1 MTARAA
7 HPALPLTRRR
17 AARAL
22 RGGRGGEGHPGARP
36 APDPALARPPPR
48 PARTHAGKPRMRAL
62 GRGGRAALAPP
73 PAAANP
79 GARTAPL
86 PASPR
91 PGGPARGPADVSERS
106 AVQGAQSRWRTRR
119 ATLSRSPAR
128 AVARALA
135 GWLSLHFF
143 PPSLPASLPLSPPTR
158 APGCSRLP
166 RALPLSPVGSTV
178 RCELW
183 ERATPPPARDLPP
196 GPAPCPALP
205 CARGSVKAPRTHRR
219 RRTRDALALAAPLTH
234 SLRTP
239 PSAGSGCGSCLDYYF
254 IYFGSCTSL
263 SACSLRLLGPRAPL
277 PSAPKPHT
285 PAALASTPPEPR

>member
-1 MTARAA
+1 MLNKCLWDTGSENSESASRSEADTENVGFTQTHSLLAFAEVTWPRLLRPQLQASNREGERLDPRWSAGRRAQEAARSPGWGTHLMTARAA

-166 RALPLSPVGSTV
+166 RALPLS
-178 RCELW
+178 RRLH
-183 ERATPPPARDLPP
+183 RAM
-196 GPAPCPALP
+196 
-205 CARGSVKAPRTHRR
+205 RT
-219 RRTRDALALAAPLTH
+219 
-234 SLRTP
+234 
-239 PSAGSGCGSCLDYYF
+239 
-254 IYFGSCTSL
+254 
-263 SACSLRLLGPRAPL
+263 LG
-277 PSAPKPHT
+277 
-285 PAALASTPPEPR
+285 ASDTASR